1 MEGTMTAAISR
12 RSVILGGVGTLAL
25 AIAGCGGG
33 RGGTA
38 QESNP
43 TTLSVV
49 TANNPWATG
58 IKAHLQE
65 FTSRT
70 GITVN
75 VESYGNEQLNDQYKV
90 KLNASASDFDVMVF
104 QPQDVMREFSRNGWI
119 TDLTANVTGAPAEW
133 TWNDFSQSARDAV
146 TLDGAVF
153 GVPLMTENHV
163 MYYRRDLLEQ
173 RGIAVPATIEELEAA
188 ASALHDPSRGFFGLA
203 LRGQRVPAVTQF
215 SSFLYSFGGD
225 FQDGGKASIDTP
237 EAMTA
242 YETYGRLLRQYG
254 PPGATNM
261 GWVEASA
268 IFAQGKAA
276 FYLDADSQAYTF
288 LDPTKS
294 AVVDTVAYGSFPAG
308 PAGAKPYSTVP
319 WAAGINAF
327 SARTQAAWD
336 FITWATAPERF
347 ATFMVE
353 ATLPSPRAS
362 TWADATAT
370 AKYPKGLVD
379 NAAAIEG
386 RAVGHDRPQL
396 EQVARA
402 REIIGGPLV
411 TAVEGGDVAT
421 AAREAQKAFQDLL
434 DADA

>member
-1 MEGTMTAAISR
+1 MTVTVSR

-25 AIAGCGGG
+25 ALAGCGGG
-33 RGGTA
+33 RGATA
-38 QESNP
+38 QEAAP

-49 TANNPWATG
+49 TGNNPWATG
-58 IKAHLQE
+58 IAARLPE
-65 FTSRT
+65 FTAAT

-75 VESYGNEQLNDQYKV
+75 IESYGNEQLNDQYKV

-104 QPQDVMREFSRNGWI
+104 QPQDVMREFSRNGWVA
-119 TDLTANVTGAPAEW
+119 DLSANVSGAPAAW
-133 TWNDFSQSARDAV
+133 NWNDFTQSARDAV

-153 GVPLMTENHV
+153 GVPLMTETHV

-173 RGIAVPATIEELEAA
+173 RGIAVPQTVEALEAA
-188 ASALHDPSRGFFGLA
+188 ASALHDPAGGFFGLA

-225 FQDGGKASIDTP
+225 FQNGTTASVDTP
-237 EAMTA
+237 EAITA

-276 FYLDADSQAYTF
+276 FYLDGDSQAYTF

-294 AVVDTVAYGSFPAG
+294 AVVDTVGYGSFPAG
-308 PAGAKPYSTVP
+308 PAGAKPYSIVP

-347 ATFMVE
+347 SALMVE

-379 NAAAIEG
+379 NAAAIQG
-386 RAVGHDRPQL
+386 RAVSHDRPQL

-411 TAVEGGDVAT
+411 TAVEGGDVAGAT
-421 AAREAQKAFQDLL
+421 REAQKNFQDLL
-434 DADA
+434 DSDA